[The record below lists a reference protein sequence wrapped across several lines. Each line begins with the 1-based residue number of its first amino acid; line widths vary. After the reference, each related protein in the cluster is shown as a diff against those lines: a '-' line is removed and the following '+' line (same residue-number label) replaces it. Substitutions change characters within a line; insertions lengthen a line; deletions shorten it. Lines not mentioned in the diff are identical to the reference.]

1 MESITIIALISIV
14 GFTMI
19 SQAEKYYKKTKKRIN
34 GVDSHLD
41 SLHRHLDTISKKHSK
56 QIKKLSLQLQALEK
70 KNHRKKPTKVKGFLK
85 ITTPEKNSAKP
96 FYALGLG
103 VKYFKF

>member
-1 MESITIIALISIV
+1 LATKKRSLNY
-14 GFTMI
+14 GNNY
-19 SQAEKYYKKTKKRIN
+19 YYKKTKKRIKSI
-34 GVDSHLD
+34 DE
-41 SLHRHLDTISKKHSK
+41 HLDTISKKHSK

-70 KNHRKKPTKVKGFLK
+70 KNHRKRPTNVDKVEGFLK